1 MATEY
6 QGGDR
11 ENIET
16 MPASTI
22 SIKNWQLF

>member
-22 SIKNWQLF
+22 SIKN